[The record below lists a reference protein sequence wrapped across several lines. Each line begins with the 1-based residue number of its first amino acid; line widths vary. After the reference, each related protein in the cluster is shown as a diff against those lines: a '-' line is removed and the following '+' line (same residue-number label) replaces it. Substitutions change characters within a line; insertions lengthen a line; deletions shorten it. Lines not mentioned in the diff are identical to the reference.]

1 MTTYTRSPETETL
14 SPNPQ
19 ADPNEPNSRDG
30 GQTEQEQGVLPFAG
44 GPGCLFFWKKKK
56 RQKIADSEKRLHS
69 MRPVSSCTGRIKTL
83 LIADKH
89 PLDYYGEFKLEE
101 LYEQYTLFTQEFK
114 EDEVQHVPNI
124 WAFMN
129 YPYSRNS
136 GIGVDSVATGAFDGA
151 LTSAM
156 AEGPHLAPPETKKG
170 AAKGVR
176 IGTADEK
183 RRSSRLMAEL
193 QLKKLL
199 KTAQLS
205 AALDGLDFRPDTDGA
220 DSYHHIR
227 VVRHNF
233 DVPEY
238 IREYLPALKVE
249 GDPSV
254 LGRFAFKGL
263 DWLQDPFCVMRTNDG
278 ETVVL
283 DPHYIPE
290 GFRNMGGDLLRPFL
304 TRRFLAREIAAAQKA
319 VLKPTPFIIEGG
331 NILADQ
337 DFLVMGADTFLENW
351 KTFQNHPRHNTFGE
365 MYTELRRD
373 FGVEWLI
380 IPGLIDPD
388 LESKKGTHSPIRD
401 LAYREF
407 QELCASKEK
416 PCLLPNQHNILYHLD
431 LFMALGGYNPENGR
445 MTIFIAEAF
454 ETKQGK
460 IEAIPPEKYH
470 CFKSGMGLNAYLDL
484 VAQWF
489 TAPPAY
495 LVEYFKEAAL
505 RTDVDRNWKDGAPR
519 ITGFEVRRIPCLFDA
534 DGGDIFYSFVNG
546 QFENYWVRR
555 GSKPVR
561 RVYMPSFVEFPEGSP
576 VRQVQQDAKASFEES
591 GFEVVEM
598 VFGLRELAEKGAGF
612 HCVTKVMQRY
622 PYHSIDLANPSRFR
636 VAWIGVRNLPRR
648 IGRFASNLV
657 RGVIRYV
664 KNDEE

>member
-1 MTTYTRSPETETL
+1 MTTYTRSSETETL
-14 SPNPQ
+14 SPQGPQ
-19 ADPNEPNSRDG
+19 IGPSAPPENRTQGDG
-30 GQTEQEQGVLPFAG
+30 KDQGTLPYAG

-56 RQKIADSEKRLHS
+56 KKAEVEESEKRLHS

-101 LYEQYTLFTQEFK
+101 LYEQYTIFTQEFK
-114 EDEVQHVPNI
+114 EGEAQHVPNI
-124 WAFMN
+124 WVFMN
-129 YPYSRNS
+129 YAYSRNS
-136 GIGVDSVATGAFDGA
+136 GIGEDSWATGPLGGAIPGGSGEGSHDG
-151 LTSAM
+151 
-156 AEGPHLAPPETKKG
+156 PPETKRG
-170 AAKGVR
+170 AAKGVK
-176 IGTADEK
+176 IG
-183 RRSSRLMAEL
+183 SSSQEGRTSRVMAEL

-199 KTAQLS
+199 NSAHLS
-205 AALDGLDFRPDTDGA
+205 AALDGLDFRPDTDAA

-263 DWLQDPFCVMRTNDG
+263 DWLQDPFCVMHTNDG

-373 FGVEWLI
+373 FGVEWMI

-388 LESKKGTHSPIRD
+388 QEKKKGTHSPIRD
-401 LAYREF
+401 LTYE
-407 QELCASKEK
+407 Q
-416 PCLLPNQHNILYHLD
+416 
-431 LFMALGGYNPENGR
+431 
-445 MTIFIAEAF
+445 
-454 ETKQGK
+454 
-460 IEAIPPEKYH
+460 
-470 CFKSGMGLNAYLDL
+470 FK
-484 VAQWF
+484 
-489 TAPPAY
+489 
-495 LVEYFKEAAL
+495 KL
-505 RTDVDRNWKDGAPR
+505 RTDTQKQC
-519 ITGFEVRRIPCLFDA
+519 I
-534 DGGDIFYSFVNG
+534 
-546 QFENYWVRR
+546 
-555 GSKPVR
+555 
-561 RVYMPSFVEFPEGSP
+561 
-576 VRQVQQDAKASFEES
+576 
-591 GFEVVEM
+591 
-598 VFGLRELAEKGAGF
+598 
-612 HCVTKVMQRY
+612 
-622 PYHSIDLANPSRFR
+622 
-636 VAWIGVRNLPRR
+636 LPQ
-648 IGRFASNLV
+648 
-657 RGVIRYV
+657 
-664 KNDEE
+664 